1 MNTMENNKE
10 KPKYNYGN
18 GMIKVWLGPWNVRIG
33 EGKRGY
39 KCDISEAQQYIG
51 MKWGPRKT

>member
-10 KPKYNYGN
+10 KPKYHYGN
-18 GMIKVWLGPWNVRIG
+18 GMIKGLLGPWNVRNG

-39 KCDISEAQQYIG
+39 KCDIYES
-51 MKWGPRKT
+51 